1 MKGNTKI
8 ILILIGAMVFI
19 GLSGCT
25 NNGGINI
32 NPAQISNIRSDI
44 ADFDLPP
51 GYSADFCTSLIGYTM
66 IAYSNGNGPS
76 HIYLIQ
82 SEKETDG
89 EKLAQILSELVVGSG
104 DPETQMTVIETR
116 LVHVR
121 GEETTLVISD
131 WINSEGTTYR
141 QAAAAFQGYGGPALI
156 VFSESIE
163 NWNQVTLN
171 TLLASVH

>member
-19 GLSGCT
+19 SLSGCT

-32 NPAQISNIRSDI
+32 DPAQISNIKSDI

-51 GYSADFCTSLIGYTM
+51 GYSTDFSTSLMGYTV
-66 IAYSNGNGPS
+66 IAYSNGNGLS
-76 HIYLIQ
+76 HICLIQ

-116 LVHVR
+116 TVRVR
-121 GEETTLVISD
+121 GQETTLVISD
-131 WINSEGTTYR
+131 CINSEGTTFR
-141 QAAAAFQGYGGPALI
+141 QAAAAFQGNGGPALI
-156 VFSESIE
+156 VFSEPIE
-163 NWNQVTLN
+163 DWNWATLN